1 MFRTAGLGEVE
12 SVSLMGPKL
21 GSTGELGRME
31 SPGSKRRYREENDNC
46 KCKRSARDGTS
57 SLRTARVGN
66 LPSNRKVALTSRSLS
81 H

>member
-31 SPGSKRRYREENDNC
+31 LPGSKRRYREENN
-46 KCKRSARDGTS
+46 KCKR
-57 SLRTARVGN
+57 
-66 LPSNRKVALTSRSLS
+66 
-81 H
+81 